1 MKNDMDYLLH
11 LGEESLALD
20 RLSEYIS
27 NFLGFKYQ
35 IAIDDFNDEFLKI
48 YGEHE
53 RFILPYIA
61 NLYEDLFETIEKH
74 IYSLLGQENLI
85 DNIHNFTESVSL
97 EIIFNEFNISNDKD
111 KLKLLYFIS
120 SLKELSYLT
129 YESDPVNIGI
139 YVCSNDKKLSLL
151 QNSDEFEFIQVNP
164 SDIKKLMNSEK
175 PLLKLINNKHFNLV
189 VNKEYEVVG
198 ILKKKTNGISLDEF
212 QKDVQQ
218 KAEKCLYINSIIN
231 EIGLSFNDQLEGN
244 YLEKIARFLNDE
256 GLNKFLD
263 DEKNIEYKNKVNSNM
278 DKALKFIWEELKKAT
293 EIIKQSFNLNTF
305 MQSTMF
311 INVKGQE
318 IDFWNNG
325 YFPISYKKGQWKIKS
340 FIHLAHEISVCR
352 YLTTND
358 IDFFN
363 SNSIYPNLSEV
374 IKGIVEGNPL
384 SVEGKQI
391 IKGILADKINEI
403 KGDSEYIFKLIDIA
417 REMSKDSLGGLFV
430 LITNEK
436 YFSENIS
443 NIIGNREGIEIHKS
457 FIKNGVNNPH
467 IMDVDAGII
476 SLIASI
482 DGATL
487 INKDFTINSF
497 SEMIKSQKINTNY
510 IGNTYGARTL
520 AAINASL
527 FGTSIKISEDGD
539 ITVFRDVIFR
549 NKKRELES
557 APMKV
562 LTI

>member
-1 MKNDMDYLLH
+1 MKNDMDYLRH

-35 IAIDDFNDEFLKI
+35 IAIDDSNDEFLKI

-263 DEKNIEYKNKVNSNM
+263 DEKNTEYKNKVNSNM

-363 SNSIYPNLSEV
+363 SNSIYPNLSKV
-374 IKGIVEGNPL
+374 IKRIVEGNPL

-430 LITNEK
+430 LITNEE

-457 FIKNGVNNPH
+457 FIKNGINNPH